1 MATAPRGRRTLVAGF
16 GNELRADDGFGIAV
30 LRRLRERGPVPDVEL
45 IEVGTAG
52 IRLAQELLTPYDRLV
67 IVDAMARGGAPGSVY
82 VVEVQDV
89 ERPDEVDL
97 HLAVP
102 ARALALAKAL
112 GALPPEVFIVG
123 CEPAEVDELSM
134 ALTPAVSAA
143 VDAALAHVDRLL
155 PAPSTG
161 GSEHTADPV
170 ERVRRRDE
178 VLQIMFWVHGEGL
191 GPDVAAGDILRFMD
205 DPDIV
210 HVTLDDL
217 VRDGYAEPVR
227 PPAGGGADDFAAE
240 VRYRLT
246 PDGLREGRR
255 RFLDEFEHYLA
266 RHAHGECGS
275 ANCDCHRGGAAACQ
289 GLA

>member
-1 MATAPRGRRTLVAGF
+1 MPAVPRGRRTLVAGF
-16 GNELRADDGFGIAV
+16 GNELRADDGFGVAV
-30 LRRLRERGPVPDVEL
+30 LRRLRECEPQPDVDL
-45 IEVGTAG
+45 IEIGTAG

-67 IVDAMARGGAPGSVY
+67 IVDAMARGGAPGTVY

-134 ALTPAVSAA
+134 ALTPAVAAA
-143 VDAALAHVDRLL
+143 VDTALAHVARLL
-155 PAPSTG
+155 PASPSG
-161 GSEHTADPV
+161 GDAGPPVDPV

-178 VLQIMFWVHGEGL
+178 ILQIMFWVHGEGL
-191 GPDVAAGDILRFMD
+191 GPDVAPADILRFVD
-205 DPDIV
+205 GDHVV
-210 HVTLDDL
+210 HATLQDL
-217 VRDGYAEPVR
+217 VREGYAEL
-227 PPAGGGADDFAAE
+227 AGGDGDG

-246 PDGLREGRR
+246 AHGLREGRR
-255 RFLDEFEHYLA
+255 RFLDEFEPYLA

-275 ANCDCHRGGAAACQ
+275 ASCDCHRGGAAACQ
-289 GLA
+289 GLG

>member
-1 MATAPRGRRTLVAGF
+1 MTRPRGRRTLVAGF
-16 GNELRADDGFGIAV
+16 GNELRADDGFGVAV
-30 LRRLRERGPVPDVEL
+30 LRRLRERGPLPDVDL
-45 IEVGTAG
+45 MEVGTAG

-89 ERPDEVDL
+89 ERPDGVDL

-134 ALTPAVSAA
+134 ALTPAVAGA

-155 PAPSTG
+155 PAPTG
-161 GSEHTADPV
+161 DPAHAVDPV

-191 GPDVAAGDILRFMD
+191 GPDVSAGDILRFMD

-210 HVTLDDL
+210 HVTLEDL
-217 VRDGYAEPVR
+217 VREGYAEPVR
-227 PPAGGGADDFAAE
+227 PDAADVADDGGGPGI
-240 VRYRLT
+240 RYRLT
-246 PDGLREGRR
+246 QDGLREGRR
-255 RFLDEFEHYLA
+255 RFLDEFEPYLA